1 MRRLYL
7 HIYLTLLASLGA
19 LTLLFWVTRDLFDG
33 SHEPP
38 WGEFTAAVL
47 TAALPD
53 GHGSPADTEAVLRRY
68 AAAARMPLS
77 LYAEDGRLLASTD
90 KVVPLPPYRSSTH
103 WIGHRMVALRL
114 EDGRWLVAE
123 PTRGNGWH
131 LLVALLALGLLIAA
145 ASYPAVRYLTRR
157 LERLRERVEAVGAG
171 DLNARVPVE
180 GRDEIAALARSF
192 NQSVEQIA
200 RLLQAQRDLL
210 ANASHEL
217 RSPLTRIGLAFEL
230 LTGHGRQDLRE
241 QVQRDIAEL
250 DELIGELLLASRLQA
265 VTDVPRRDDVDL
277 LALARAEGAAVKA
290 TVSGDAVHVQGDAKL
305 LRRLLRNLLE
315 NARRYGGEGP
325 ISVRLERGE
334 DSAVTI
340 RVEDSGPGIP
350 EEERERVFEPFY
362 RRAGTIETGHG
373 VGLGLALVRQI
384 ARRHGGEVRCLV
396 GRSGG
401 SCFAVTLPVSD
412 PGLP

>member
-7 HIYLTLLASLGA
+7 HIYLTLLGSLAA
-19 LTLLFWVTRDLFDG
+19 LTLLFWVTRNLFEG

-38 WGEFTAAVL
+38 WGEFTAAIL
-47 TAALPD
+47 TAALPQGQGAEAGTD
-53 GHGSPADTEAVLRRY
+53 AVLRRY

-77 LYAEDGRLLASTD
+77 LYAEDGRLLASTE
-90 KVVPLPPYRSSTH
+90 KVVPLPAYRSRSH
-103 WIGHRMVALRL
+103 WIGYRTVALRL

-123 PTRGNGWH
+123 PVRGNGWH
-131 LLVALLALGLLIAA
+131 LLAALFALGLLIAA
-145 ASYPAVRYLTRR
+145 ASYPAVRHLTRR
-157 LERLRERVEAVGAG
+157 LERLRERVEALGSG
-171 DLNARVPVE
+171 DLNIRVPVE

-192 NQSVEQIA
+192 NGSVEQIA

-230 LTGHGRQDLRE
+230 LAGDGRQDLRE

-265 VTDVPRRDDVDL
+265 VADLPQRDDVDL
-277 LALARAEGAAVKA
+277 LALATAEADQVKA
-290 TVSGDAVHVQGDAKL
+290 SVSGEAVHVQGDAKL

-315 NARRYGGEGP
+315 NARRYGGEGQ
-325 ISVRLERGE
+325 ISVRLARQP
-334 DSAVTI
+334 DATVVMY
-340 RVEDSGPGIP
+340 VEDGGPGIP
-350 EEERERVFEPFY
+350 EAERERVFEPFY
-362 RRAGTIETGHG
+362 RRTGTTETGHG

-384 ARRHGGEVRCLV
+384 ARRHGGDVRCLPRQ
-396 GRSGG
+396 GAG
-401 SCFAVTLPVSD
+401 SCFAVTLPVPAPWLS
-412 PGLP
+412 